1 MLHGSLVKSGLS
13 TSVFCGGP
21 KSVPLSVWIGGQGAL
36 LTYTC
41 RFSGDLNI
49 LITGFPVLGTDL
61 PQAPVLPP
69 VSALWSRLCIF
80 CRIVSTQVTF
90 PLGVRRTDPSPSHSP
105 APSWEQ
111 LPRNQAQNK
120 KKTTIWAFPMLTG
133 EKAGISQI
141 IAITQWVS
149 GKAGL
154 SYYFIRAAKK
164 ALRT

>member
-21 KSVPLSVWIGGQGAL
+21 KSVTLSVWIGGQGAL

-120 KKTTIWAFPMLTG
+120 KKKQLSGLFLCSQEKRLAFPKLLP
-133 EKAGISQI
+133 SP
-141 IAITQWVS
+141 S
-149 GKAGL
+149 GCQGRQGSVTTSLGL
-154 SYYFIRAAKK
+154 QKK
-164 ALRT
+164 P

>member
-21 KSVPLSVWIGGQGAL
+21 ESVTLSVWIGGQGAL

-120 KKTTIWAFPMLTG
+120 KKTNYLGFSYAHRRKGWHFPNYCHHPVG
-133 EKAGISQI
+133 VREG
-141 IAITQWVS
+141 
-149 GKAGL
+149 
-154 SYYFIRAAKK
+154 RAQ
-164 ALRT
+164 LLLH